1 MCRVLIVD
9 DSTSVRAMLRRT
21 LSDGGHAVREARDGA
36 EALLALGD
44 EVPDVVITDVNMGE
58 MDGITLVRRIRERFP
73 RSALP
78 VLVLTTEASDELK
91 ARGREA
97 GATGWLV
104 KPFDPVRIRAVLEH
118 VTRKAS

>member
-1 MCRVLIVD
+1 MSTVLIVD
-9 DSTSVRAMLRRT
+9 DSVSVRAMLRRT
-21 LSDGGHAVREARDGA
+21 LSDAGHAVREAKDGI
-36 EALLALGD
+36 EALAALGA

-73 RSALP
+73 RAVLP
-78 VLVLTTEASDELK
+78 VLVLTTEAGDELK

-104 KPFDPVRIRAVLEH
+104 KPFEPARIRAVLEH
-118 VTRKAS
+118 VTRRSS